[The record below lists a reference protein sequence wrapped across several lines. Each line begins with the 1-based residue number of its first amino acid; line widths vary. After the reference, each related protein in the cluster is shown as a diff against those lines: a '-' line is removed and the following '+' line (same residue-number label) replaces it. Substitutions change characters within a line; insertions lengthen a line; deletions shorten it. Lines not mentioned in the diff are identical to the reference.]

1 MYTGLRRGELLGLEW
16 SDIDYINQVIN
27 IERNSLY
34 LPKEGVYQDTTKN
47 TTSNRVIKVSQ
58 GTLSMLK
65 EYQVWQK
72 KQRLLLGN
80 KWVNTNKLFTKW
92 NGEPMHPDT
101 LSGWFHKFVKKND
114 LPDISIHSLRHT
126 NATLLIANGIPLK
139 TVSSRLGHANI
150 TTTGNIYT
158 HAIKSADEKAAEL
171 IDDIFHKTIG

>member
-34 LPKEGVYQDTTKN
+34 LPKERVYQDTTKN

-101 LSGWFHKFVKKND
+101 LSGWFHKFIKKNG

-126 NATLLIANGIPLK
+126 NTTLLIANGIPLK